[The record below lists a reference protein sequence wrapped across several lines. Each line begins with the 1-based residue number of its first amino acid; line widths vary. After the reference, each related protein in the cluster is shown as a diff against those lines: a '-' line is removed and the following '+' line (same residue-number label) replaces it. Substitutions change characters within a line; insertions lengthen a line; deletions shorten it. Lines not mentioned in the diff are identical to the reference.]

1 MEKGKGTTKSEE
13 RTAGWRRGR
22 EGEKINSAPQGKATD
37 CMWGV
42 GTKRDR
48 DRQTDTR
55 RDRENGGQEQADAWV
70 GESQN
75 RPFTKMPVEIPTAT
89 PCART
94 HTHCVAAFL
103 SRLEREFFR
112 PADAFRV

>member
-1 MEKGKGTTKSEE
+1 MEEG
-13 RTAGWRRGR
+13 AGGR
-22 EGEKINSAPQGKATD
+22 ENKECPTGQSHRL

-89 PCART
+89 PRART